1 LEGASAR
8 RADKGE
14 TIELRS
20 GSLGIKPLPLRDSA
34 ANAQAMR
41 GLYLSPQ
48 GEETMLRLILRF
60 FSLCLLATAFI
71 TLIIDARRSYGAATL
86 SVTPLSEFLTLF
98 VPGKL
103 ALVQDFI
110 DRHVHPMRA
119 ITAELLRLP
128 VWFNFAVVGGIIAWL
143 AKKPARKFGF
153 SSR

>member
-1 LEGASAR
+1 
-8 RADKGE
+8 
-14 TIELRS
+14 
-20 GSLGIKPLPLRDSA
+20 LRDSA

-41 GLYLSPQ
+41 GLLYLSPL

-71 TLIIDARRSYGAATL
+71 TFIIDARRSYGAATF
-86 SVTPLSEFLTLF
+86 SPTPLSEFFTLLL
-98 VPGKL
+98 PGKW

-110 DRHVHPMRA
+110 DRHLHPMHT
-119 ITAELLRLP
+119 ITAEILRLP
-128 VWFNFAVVGGIIAWL
+128 VWLSFAVAGGFLAWL